1 MFQNRAEGLALAL
14 PAALFAAL
22 VFLVPVVLLLSEGFR
37 NADQWTLSAYV
48 DFFSQPLNRT
58 VFLRTLKLSALV
70 TLVAAVIGYAAA
82 YAIVSLPPGAK
93 GRMVGLVVLPLMISP
108 VARTYAWIVILG
120 RTGIINQAL
129 QAIGLTDEPIRI
141 LFSETAIFIGLLQL
155 FLPLMII
162 SLISALEN
170 LPRDVVPAARVLG
183 AGWLSVF
190 WKIILPL
197 TKEGLVIGGTLVFT
211 GSMTAY
217 ITPAILGGSKVLMLE
232 TLLYQ
237 QVTVS
242 NNFVAASVIAFILI
256 GIGVGA
262 AGTSLLVLIV
272 MSFAANILL
281 KRIASARRSGK

>member
-1 MFQNRAEGLALAL
+1 MFQNRTAGLALAL

-22 VFLVPVVLLLSEGFR
+22 VFLVPVALLLSEGFR
-37 NADQWTLSAYV
+37 SADQWTLSAYV
-48 DFFSQPLNRT
+48 DFFAQPLNRA
-58 VFLRTLKLSALV
+58 VFLRTLKLAALV
-70 TLVAAVIGYAAA
+70 TVVAAVIGYAAA
-82 YAIVSLPPGAK
+82 YAIVSLPPGSK
-93 GRMVGLVVLPLMISP
+93 GKMIGLVVLPLMISP

-120 RTGIINQAL
+120 RTGIVNQAL
-129 QAIGLTDEPIRI
+129 QAIGLTDEPFRI
-141 LFSETAIFIGLLQL
+141 LFSETAIFVGLLQL

-170 LPRDVVPAARVLG
+170 LPRDVVPAARILG

-237 QVTVS
+237 QVSVS
-242 NNFVAASVIAFILI
+242 NNFVAASVIAFI
-256 GIGVGA
+256 
-262 AGTSLLVLIV
+262 LIV

-281 KRIASARRSGK
+281 KRIASARSGK